1 MLSVV
6 LAIADW
12 VGVVLVGIAIVGGI
26 GLFWLDWKVIKLVV
40 GAYDFL
46 LDRRSKRGRT

>member
-1 MLSVV
+1 V

-12 VGVVLVGIAIVGGI
+12 VGVVLVGVAIVGGI
-26 GLFWLDWKVIKLVV
+26 ALFWLDGKVVKLVV

-46 LDRRSKRGRT
+46 LERRSGLGRT